1 MIKSIRNFEINELI
15 ATGGMAAIY
24 KAVQTSLDRVV
35 AIKVL
40 HGHLAQDPNF
50 IQRFEREAKAAA
62 NLKHENVV
70 NIIDF
75 GKDEEIYFIAMEYV
89 EGRSLK
95 DLISQVKVFPVE
107 IVLTIT
113 TCVCKGLSHAHQ
125 KGVIHRDI
133 KPANIL
139 IGFDG
144 TVKIADFGLAQAQD
158 LTSITITGAIVGTPA
173 YMSPEQAAGRKV
185 DNRSDLFSLGIILYE
200 MMTGEKPF
208 PGENYSSVITR
219 ILTAA
224 PKRPIEMNP
233 LIPMEMNQVV
243 ERMLEK
249 DPDKRYADVDS
260 LLVEVE
266 GYAKKASISVSEKH
280 IIKFVKEPEQ
290 YAKGT
295 LDKRKREHFDRGVY
309 YMTLGLEKID
319 DAIDE
324 FTKVIFLDPADVQAK
339 DYIEKLKAKKEKMV
353 KKPEVEPRQAPAPPK
368 PKPAVRSLPKGHRG
382 VRDTDV
388 EKRSAWPVLIP
399 ALVIVVLVG
408 VFMARRIAL
417 RAKPPVVPR
426 IPYGAL
432 TLSSSPSGAGITL
445 DGRDLV
451 MTTPARV
458 DSLKPGPHVVFL
470 SFAGYKAFV
479 DTVQVEAESVAAVTA
494 LLEKEKTVIPEREKV
509 GPLTVRSQPAGAG
522 VKIDGRDTG
531 ERTPCVIRRLAIG
544 TYRVSVEKA
553 GYEPVTVTRQVAARR
568 LNLVNVR
575 LVKKAGVIE
584 YAYLKLTVNPWAKV
598 FIDGKYVETTPIG
611 PIKVEAG
618 QHVIKLTNPSL
629 KSYTETIDFPT
640 NQTISRTIQLAP
652 GEGYLRITVNP
663 WADVYLDD
671 QFIGTTPMRN
681 VALSPG
687 SHRLKLVNPKFDA
700 HEEKITIIAD
710 EILKK
715 HVNLQ

>member
-1 MIKSIRNFEINELI
+1 MKSIRNFEIKELI

-95 DLISQVKVFPVE
+95 DLIAQVKVFPIEV
-107 IVLTIT
+107 VLTIT
-113 TCVCKGLSHAHQ
+113 TFVCRGLSHAHQ
-125 KGVIHRDI
+125 KGVTHRDI

-139 IGFDG
+139 ISFDG

-158 LTSITITGAIVGTPA
+158 LTSITVTGAIVGTPA

-249 DPDKRYADVDS
+249 DPDKRFTDVDS

-266 GYAKKASISVSEKH
+266 GYAKKAGISVSTKH
-280 IIKFVKEPEQ
+280 ISKFVKEPEQ

-295 LDKRKREHFDRGVY
+295 VDKRKREHFDRGVY

-353 KKPEVEPRQAPAPPK
+353 KKPEAQAKPPPPP
-368 PKPAVRSLPKGHRG
+368 PKPAVP
-382 VRDTDV
+382 
-388 EKRSAWPVLIP
+388 EKRSPLPILIP
-399 ALVIVVLVG
+399 ALVVVVLAG
-408 VFMARRIAL
+408 IFAIRSGAL
-417 RAKPPVVPR
+417 RSRPPVVPR

-432 TLSSSPSGAGITL
+432 SISSNPSGARIML
-445 DGRDLV
+445 DGRELV

-458 DSLKPGPHVVFL
+458 DSVKPGFHAVAISL
-470 SFAGYKAFV
+470 AGYKAFA
-479 DTVQVEAESVAAVTA
+479 DTVAVQGDSVSAVAAK
-494 LLEKEKTVIPEREKV
+494 LEKEPTEIAAAEKF

-531 ERTPCVIRRLAIG
+531 ERTPCVIRRLDLG
-544 TYRVSVEKA
+544 TYRVTVEKA
-553 GYEPVTVTRQVAARR
+553 GYEPVTVAKQVKAGR
-568 LNLVNVR
+568 LNLVSVR
-575 LVKKAGVIE
+575 LSKKAGPVE
-584 YAYLKLTVNPWAKV
+584 YGFLKVTVNPWAKV
-598 FIDGKYVETTPIG
+598 FVDGKYVETTPIG
-611 PIKVEAG
+611 NPIKVTAG
-618 QHVIKLTNPSL
+618 PHVIKLTNPSL
-629 KSYTETIDFPT
+629 KSYTETIDFPAG
-640 NQTISRTIQLAP
+640 QVQSRTIQLAP

-663 WADVYLDD
+663 WADVYLDGE
-671 QFIGTTPMRN
+671 FIGTTPLPRN
-681 VALSPG
+681 ITLRPG
-687 SHRLKLVNPKFDA
+687 SHQLKLVNPNFDA
-700 HEEKITIIAD
+700 HEEKIAIIAD